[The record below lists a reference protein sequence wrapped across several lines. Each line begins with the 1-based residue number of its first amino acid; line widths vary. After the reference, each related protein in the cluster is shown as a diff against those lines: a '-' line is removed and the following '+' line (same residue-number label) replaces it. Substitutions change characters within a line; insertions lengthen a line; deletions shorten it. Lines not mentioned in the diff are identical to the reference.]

1 MQKKGKSSDFRRL
14 TSLLNLLIIVPI
26 RTPPWKPHIK
36 LATSN
41 HKAKTEAALWGNVV
55 LSNTICV
62 AYLYGDK
69 PIPVGLLPQQYTK
82 QFDLCQG
89 TPNPHRC
96 EMVGG
101 FYRCTLKIEDAVPV
115 EVFTSVLWSASKAA
129 GMQQT
134 PPSSTTL
141 IGRNLPAGMLGRGK
155 AGEHPL
161 PGTLY
166 KHAFF

>member
-41 HKAKTEAALWGNVV
+41 HKAKTLAALWGNVV

-115 EVFTSVLWSASKAA
+115 EVFTSFVLWSASKAA
-129 GMQQT
+129 G
-134 PPSSTTL
+134 L
-141 IGRNLPAGMLGRGK
+141 
-155 AGEHPL
+155 
-161 PGTLY
+161 
-166 KHAFF
+166 

>member
-1 MQKKGKSSDFRRL
+1 MQKKRKPSGFRRL
-14 TSLLNLLIIVPI
+14 TSLSNLLIIVPI
-26 RTPPWKPHIK
+26 RTPHWKPPLN

-41 HKAKTEAALWGNVV
+41 HKAKKHAALWGNVV

-101 FYRCTLKIEDAVPV
+101 FYRCTLKIEYVVPV
-115 EVFTSVLWSASKAA
+115 RSIYFFCTVVGLKSRWDATAPAIKYNPHR
-129 GMQQT
+129 QK
-134 PPSSTTL
+134 P
-141 IGRNLPAGMLGRGK
+141 PAGMLGRGK

-161 PGTLY
+161 PGTL
-166 KHAFF
+166 

>member
-1 MQKKGKSSDFRRL
+1 MQKKRKPSGFRRL
-14 TSLLNLLIIVPI
+14 TSLSNLLIIVPI
-26 RTPPWKPHIK
+26 RTPPWKPLIN

-41 HKAKTEAALWGNVV
+41 HKAKQDAALWGNVV

-62 AYLYGDK
+62 AYLYGYINQF
-69 PIPVGLLPQQYTK
+69 PFGLSPKQCTI

-101 FYRCTLKIEDAVPV
+101 FYRCTLKIEYAVPV
-115 EVFTSVLWSASKAA
+115 FFCTAVGCTSRWAA
-129 GMQQT
+129 TSPAAPQAPT
-134 PPSSTTL
+134 
-141 IGRNLPAGMLGRGK
+141 GRNLQPGCWVGGK

-161 PGTLY
+161 PGTL
-166 KHAFF
+166 

>member
-1 MQKKGKSSDFRRL
+1 MPHHPGLVADLRSGRRGIDSVPHQNWFTQRSFLEPIMQKKGKSSDFRRL

-41 HKAKTEAALWGNVV
+41 HKAKTQAALWGNVV

-115 EVFTSVLWSASKAA
+115 EVFTSFVLWSASKAA
-129 GMQQT
+129 G
-134 PPSSTTL
+134 L
-141 IGRNLPAGMLGRGK
+141 
-155 AGEHPL
+155 
-161 PGTLY
+161 
-166 KHAFF
+166 

>member
-1 MQKKGKSSDFRRL
+1 MVINQFPFG
-14 TSLLNLLIIVPI
+14 
-26 RTPPWKPHIK
+26 
-36 LATSN
+36 
-41 HKAKTEAALWGNVV
+41 
-55 LSNTICV
+55 LSPRQFTI
-62 AYLYGDK
+62 
-69 PIPVGLLPQQYTK
+69 

-101 FYRCTLKIEDAVPV
+101 FYRCTLKIKDAVPV
-115 EVFTSVLWSASKAA
+115 EVFTSVLWSASEAA

-161 PGTLY
+161 PGTL
-166 KHAFF
+166 